1 LDRQGN
7 QKVSGIHTE
16 EINLSHFDTFL
27 FDLDGTLID
36 SSEDIYRAVL
46 YTLEKLGYKTLP
58 KEDVIKHVGYGGKKL
73 LQGVLETDDEEL
85 LKKAVN
91 IFREFYFSNPAVYT
105 VLYPGVDELLKKL
118 KEKGKKVAVVTNK
131 YEDISWEII
140 RKLEIEDFIDFLV
153 GGDTTKEK
161 KPSPEP
167 VLHAIKRLKG
177 NKAIIIGD
185 SETDILAGKKANIG
199 TCLVLYGFGKKDIA
213 LDHNPDFVIDTI
225 KRIIL

>member
-1 LDRQGN
+1 MDRQGN

-185 SETDILAGKKANIG
+185 SETDIIAGKKANIG

>member
-1 LDRQGN
+1 MDRQRN

-58 KEDVIKHVGYGGKKL
+58 KEDVIKHVGYGGKRL

-140 RKLEIEDFIDFLV
+140 KKLEIEDFIDFLV